1 MSVRRIDE
9 RPAVKETSP
18 LGRRFGSAWSTIAD
32 RFAAYRLTPVLAI
45 AVLIAVVPVFFP
57 STYYYRVA
65 ALVYVFALAA
75 LGLNLLMGFAGQVSL
90 GHAGF
95 MGIGAYAVAI
105 GPTHFGLPTWLSLL
119 VGAALSAG
127 VAFLVGRPILRL
139 RGHYLAV
146 ATLGFGLLLAIV
158 FTNEATWTGG
168 PDGMS
173 VRRLVL
179 IGWAVRGSE
188 TWYWFSGAT
197 FLAGAALALNLI
209 DSPAGRAM
217 RAIHDSETAARV
229 LGIDVARTKLV
240 VFVISAIYASVAG
253 SYLALFN
260 GLITPDVAGFLR
272 SIELVAMVVLGG
284 MGSIAG
290 SLVGAAVL
298 VVLPQVLTFLHEYE
312 HLVLGLV
319 LMGVMIFLRNGIVPS
334 IAAAFKGRSS

>member
-1 MSVRRIDE
+1 MSARHLDE

-18 LGRRFGSAWSTIAD
+18 IGHRFGSGWSTVA
-32 RFAAYRLTPVLAI
+32 RRLARYRLTPVLAMA
-45 AVLIAVVPVFFP
+45 AVVAVVPVFFP

-65 ALVYVFALAA
+65 ALVNVFALAA

-119 VGAALSAG
+119 VGAGLSAC

-158 FTNEATWTGG
+158 FTNEAAWTGG
-168 PDGMS
+168 PDGMA
-173 VRRLVL
+173 VPRLVL
-179 IGWAVRGSE
+179 FDWAVRGSQ
-188 TWYWFSGAT
+188 TWYWVSGAS
-197 FLAGAALALNLI
+197 LLVGAALAFNLI

-229 LGIDVARTKLV
+229 LGIDVARAKLV
-240 VFVISAIYASVAG
+240 VFIISAVYASIAG

-260 GLITPDVAGFLR
+260 GHITPEVAGFLR
-272 SIELVAMVVLGG
+272 SIELVGMVVLGG
-284 MGSIAG
+284 MGSIVG
-290 SLVGAAVL
+290 SLVGAVVL
-298 VVLPQVLTFLHEYE
+298 VVLPQALTFLHDYE
-312 HLVLGLV
+312 HLVFGLI
-319 LMGVMIFLRNGIVPS
+319 LMGVMIFFRNGIVPS
-334 IAAAFKGRSS
+334 IAAALRGRPS